1 MKRFLSAVAA
11 RLLETRST
19 LLVLLV
25 CAAWL
30 AMLAGARSLML
41 PDEGRYI
48 GVAWAMLRSGDWL
61 TPTLD
66 GLPYF
71 HKPPLFYWLTGL
83 ALQLFGVNE
92 WAGRLASVFGALLAV
107 GGLFFF
113 VRRYAGERPATL
125 AAAVLVTQPMFFA
138 GAQYANLDMLVAG
151 MISATIVCAAHAIL
165 RLDSGRSYRP
175 ALAAAYVF
183 AALGVLAKGL
193 IGIVLPGAIVLAW
206 LLLRGRYRLI
216 PALLALPMIGLF
228 VAVAAPWF
236 VWMQIS
242 YHGFWDYFFV
252 YHHFQRFAHTGFSN
266 AQPFW
271 FYLPV
276 LFLGTLP
283 WAPWIWRAC
292 AWKYLVDPEKVE
304 IRSLMLVWMLG
315 ILVFFSLPNSKLVGY
330 ILPAL
335 PPLAFLIAD
344 GFLDWRQKRQAER
357 AAKPELREQGR
368 RRFALSRRQS
378 VRRRRP
384 VRRVHYSGGGLRF
397 DLDAQPEQAGGSPVQ
412 PRRADGDDRRV
423 RVRPAVLPAP
433 GKRRLG
439 GQRLAGYGGHCGPR
453 QLAQGALRRRPVRQ
467 RENAR
472 SAASAR
478 RVRGAIVRLHGS
490 FIVAVG
496 ENGAGAALLF
506 PPRGGNRLCQCQ
518 TDRLAARR
526 RTASAAQGL
535 PADAA
540 RWLTARALRSNRR
553 AGSAGAEAAPRAE
566 PLAACRRA
574 ATTARRSS
582 RRFSRL
588 LPANGRRASGYGR
601 RRE

>member
-107 GGLFFF
+107 GGLFLF

-206 LLLRGRYRLI
+206 LLLRRRYRLI

-357 AAKPELREQGR
+357 AAKAEIREQGADASLYLGASLVGGGVLCVVLIILVAVLDSTSTRSLSRQVAPLYSPDAQMVMIDEYEYDLPFYLRPEKDVWVVSDWQDTAAIAARDNWRKELYDAGQFDSAKMREVLLMPGEFVARLCAYTGASLWVWGKTAQAQHYSFLPEEAIAFANPRRTVWRLDAEQR
-368 RRFALSRRQS
+368 RRLQ
-378 VRRRRP
+378 
-384 VRRVHYSGGGLRF
+384 
-397 DLDAQPEQAGGSPVQ
+397 DCQPTTPAG
-412 PRRADGDDRRV
+412 
-423 RVRPAVLPAP
+423 
-433 GKRRLG
+433 
-439 GQRLAGYGGHCGPR
+439 
-453 QLAQGALRRRPVRQ
+453 
-467 RENAR
+467 
-472 SAASAR
+472 
-478 RVRGAIVRLHGS
+478 
-490 FIVAVG
+490 
-496 ENGAGAALLF
+496 
-506 PPRGGNRLCQCQ
+506 
-518 TDRLAARR
+518 
-526 RTASAAQGL
+526 
-535 PADAA
+535 
-540 RWLTARALRSNRR
+540 
-553 AGSAGAEAAPRAE
+553 
-566 PLAACRRA
+566 
-574 ATTARRSS
+574 
-582 RRFSRL
+582 
-588 LPANGRRASGYGR
+588 
-601 RRE
+601 

>member
-11 RLLETRST
+11 RLLATRSP

-357 AAKPELREQGR
+357 AAKAEMREQGADASLYLGASLVGGGVLCVVFITLVAVFDSTSTRSLSRQVAPLYSPDEQLVMIDEYEYDLPFYLRPEKDVWVVSDWQDTAAIAARDNWRKELYDAGQFDRAKMREVLLLPDEFVARLCAYTGASLWLWGKTAQAQRYSFLPAEAIAFANARRTVWRLDAEQR
-368 RRFALSRRQS
+368 RR
-378 VRRRRP
+378 
-384 VRRVHYSGGGLRF
+384 LR
-397 DLDAQPEQAGGSPVQ
+397 DCQPTPPAG
-412 PRRADGDDRRV
+412 
-423 RVRPAVLPAP
+423 
-433 GKRRLG
+433 
-439 GQRLAGYGGHCGPR
+439 
-453 QLAQGALRRRPVRQ
+453 
-467 RENAR
+467 
-472 SAASAR
+472 
-478 RVRGAIVRLHGS
+478 
-490 FIVAVG
+490 
-496 ENGAGAALLF
+496 
-506 PPRGGNRLCQCQ
+506 
-518 TDRLAARR
+518 
-526 RTASAAQGL
+526 
-535 PADAA
+535 
-540 RWLTARALRSNRR
+540 
-553 AGSAGAEAAPRAE
+553 
-566 PLAACRRA
+566 
-574 ATTARRSS
+574 
-582 RRFSRL
+582 
-588 LPANGRRASGYGR
+588 
-601 RRE
+601 

>member
-357 AAKPELREQGR
+357 AAKPELREQGADASLYLGASLVGGGVLCVVFITLVAVFDSTSTRSLSRQVAPLYSPDEQMVMIDEYEYDLPFYLRPEKDVWVVSDWQDTAAIAARDNWRKELYDAGQFDSAKMREVLLLPGEFVSRLCAYTGASLWLWGKTAQAQRYSFLPAEAIAFANARRTVWRLDAEQR
-368 RRFALSRRQS
+368 RRLK
-378 VRRRRP
+378 
-384 VRRVHYSGGGLRF
+384 
-397 DLDAQPEQAGGSPVQ
+397 DCQPTPPAG
-412 PRRADGDDRRV
+412 
-423 RVRPAVLPAP
+423 
-433 GKRRLG
+433 
-439 GQRLAGYGGHCGPR
+439 
-453 QLAQGALRRRPVRQ
+453 
-467 RENAR
+467 
-472 SAASAR
+472 
-478 RVRGAIVRLHGS
+478 
-490 FIVAVG
+490 
-496 ENGAGAALLF
+496 
-506 PPRGGNRLCQCQ
+506 
-518 TDRLAARR
+518 
-526 RTASAAQGL
+526 
-535 PADAA
+535 
-540 RWLTARALRSNRR
+540 
-553 AGSAGAEAAPRAE
+553 
-566 PLAACRRA
+566 
-574 ATTARRSS
+574 
-582 RRFSRL
+582 
-588 LPANGRRASGYGR
+588 
-601 RRE
+601 

>member
-41 PDEGRYI
+41 PDEGRCI

-292 AWKYLVDPEKVE
+292 AWKYLVDPEKIE

-357 AAKPELREQGR
+357 AAKPELREQGADASLYLGASLVGGGVLCVVFITLVAVFDSTSTRSLSRQVAPLYSPDEQMVMIDEYEYDLPFYLRPEKDVWVVSDWQDTAAIAARDNWRKELYDAGQFDSAKMREVLLLPGEFVARLCAYTGASLWLWGKTAQAQRYSFLPAEAIAFANARRTVWRLDAEQR
-368 RRFALSRRQS
+368 RRLK
-378 VRRRRP
+378 
-384 VRRVHYSGGGLRF
+384 
-397 DLDAQPEQAGGSPVQ
+397 DCQPTPPAG
-412 PRRADGDDRRV
+412 
-423 RVRPAVLPAP
+423 
-433 GKRRLG
+433 
-439 GQRLAGYGGHCGPR
+439 
-453 QLAQGALRRRPVRQ
+453 
-467 RENAR
+467 
-472 SAASAR
+472 
-478 RVRGAIVRLHGS
+478 
-490 FIVAVG
+490 
-496 ENGAGAALLF
+496 
-506 PPRGGNRLCQCQ
+506 
-518 TDRLAARR
+518 
-526 RTASAAQGL
+526 
-535 PADAA
+535 
-540 RWLTARALRSNRR
+540 
-553 AGSAGAEAAPRAE
+553 
-566 PLAACRRA
+566 
-574 ATTARRSS
+574 
-582 RRFSRL
+582 
-588 LPANGRRASGYGR
+588 
-601 RRE
+601 